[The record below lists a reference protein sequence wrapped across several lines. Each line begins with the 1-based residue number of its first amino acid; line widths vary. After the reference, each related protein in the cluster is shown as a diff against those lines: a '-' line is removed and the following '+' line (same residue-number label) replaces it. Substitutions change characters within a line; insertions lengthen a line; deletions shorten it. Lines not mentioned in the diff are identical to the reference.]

1 MLKMFRENLKALKWI
16 LWMIVVLFV
25 AAIFFDFGDFGSV
38 IGGGTADGSTAARVG
53 SERVT
58 ITEYQRQLRQLDQ
71 QYRQIYGDQMTP
83 ELAEQLQ
90 LPFTALNSAVNQ
102 KVLLAEARRMN
113 LLVSDE
119 DLRKAI
125 LEIPAL
131 KDDKGNFVGTKVY
144 ETFLR
149 DNGFTPKTFEDAIR
163 ESIQLERLQQLLRG
177 TLYVSD
183 TEVDDAIREQL
194 EKAKVRYIE
203 LPRSQFLQ
211 GQEIPKPEVD
221 SYYAANK
228 EEYRL
233 PEQREIAYVLVDE
246 SKVLTSLA
254 LPDSDLKTYYDANLA
269 EFSHEAEV
277 RASHILAMV
286 NDRQTDDVA
295 RQKVEAAKA
304 RIAAGGDFAKVAS
317 EVTEDTGSKATG
329 GDLGW
334 FSKGKMVKEF
344 EDAAFA
350 AQPGQLVGPIKS
362 AFGYHLIRVAEKRAG
377 GTTPFEEVKEQIR
390 VKLASERASTV
401 AEAKSKQLADRLG
414 KARPKDAKE
423 IEEMAKQDASLSF
436 TASNK
441 FGRSDAISGIG
452 VSNELTEAVF
462 GLEKGGVTK
471 AVRVPRGWVVAWLSN
486 IFPPRV
492 PDLAEVEP
500 RVRLAVANQKQE
512 RMALER
518 LSAARD
524 KMASGATL
532 DQVAAELGLTVKD
545 SGEFGAN
552 GAIQGLGYAT
562 DLAKAALALEA
573 GKVGGPVVA
582 GQGAVLFQVTERKG
596 LTSAERDAK
605 REETRRTVEG
615 EKLSRLL
622 QALIEKRREEM
633 GVTYSRQ
640 LLDQMGIDPAVAQ
653 NTKG

>member
-1 MLKMFRENLKALKWI
+1 MLKMFRENLKALKWV
-16 LWMIVVLFV
+16 LWLVVAVFV
-25 AAIFFDFGDFGSV
+25 AAIFFDFGDFGST
-38 IGGGTADGSTAARVG
+38 IGGGGDATTAARVG

-113 LLVSDE
+113 LVVSDE

-163 ESIQLERLQQLLRG
+163 ESLQLERLQQLLRG

-183 TEVDDAIREQL
+183 AEIDDAIREQL
-194 EKAKVRYIE
+194 EKAAVRYVE

-211 GQEIPKPEVD
+211 GQEIPKAEID
-221 SYYAANK
+221 AYFAANK

-233 PEQREIAYVLVDE
+233 PEQREISYLLVDQG
-246 SKVLTSLA
+246 KVMASLQI
-254 LPDSDLKTYYDANLA
+254 PDADLKTYYDANLA
-269 EFSHEAEV
+269 NFSHEEEV
-277 RASHILAMV
+277 RASHVLAMV
-286 NDRQTDDVA
+286 NDAQTDAAA
-295 RQKVEAAKA
+295 RVKIEAAKA
-304 RIAAGGDFAKVAS
+304 RIAAGGDFAKIAT
-317 EVTEDTGSKATG
+317 EVSEDTGSKTSG

-350 AQPGQLVGPIKS
+350 AAPGQLVGPIKS
-362 AFGYHLIRVAEKRAG
+362 PFGYHLIRVAEKRAG
-377 GTTPFEEVKEQIR
+377 GTSAFEEVKETIR
-390 VKLASERASTV
+390 GTLSAERAAIQ
-401 AEAKSKQLADRLG
+401 AEAKAKQLAERLN
-414 KARPKDAKE
+414 KARPKDTKE
-423 IEEMAKQDASLSF
+423 LEEMAKQDASLSY
-436 TASNK
+436 TASNR
-441 FGRSDAISGIG
+441 FGRNDAITGIG
-452 VSNELTEAVF
+452 ANPELIEAAFALKKGEVS
-462 GLEKGGVTK
+462 K
-471 AVRVPRGWVVAWLSN
+471 AVRVPRGWTVFWLSN
-486 IFPPRV
+486 VYEPQIPE
-492 PDLAEVEP
+492 LSEVEP
-500 RVRLAVANQKQE
+500 RVRQAVANQKQE
-512 RMALER
+512 RLALEK
-518 LSAARD
+518 LAAARD
-524 KMASGATL
+524 KMTAGATL
-532 DQVAAELGLTVKD
+532 DQVASELGLTVKD

-552 GAIQGLGYAT
+552 GAIAGLGYASE
-562 DLAKAALALEA
+562 LAKAALALEV

-582 GQGAVLFQVTERKG
+582 GQGAVLFQVTDRKG
-596 LTSAERDAK
+596 LNPEERTAK
-605 REETRRTVEG
+605 MEETRRSVES

-640 LLDQMGIDPAVAQ
+640 LLEQIGIDPAVAQ
-653 NTKG
+653 ATKG